1 MALDEFVY
9 ELCAEGKNFAS
20 IATVMP
26 DGSPQVSL
34 VWVDSD
40 GEHIIINTA
49 EGRQK
54 PKNIRRDDRVAVSI
68 FDYENPYK
76 QAMVQGRVVVDTHQ
90 DAEKH
95 IDKMAKKYLGK
106 DEYPRSSPD
115 EERVIFKIKPESVF
129 VWDG

>member
-9 ELCAEGKNFAS
+9 ELCTEGQNFAS
-20 IATVMP
+20 VATLMP

-54 PKNIRRDDRVAVSI
+54 PKNIRRDNRVAVSI

-76 QAMVQGRVVVDTHQ
+76 QAMIQGRVVEDTHEG
-90 DAEKH
+90 AEEH
-95 IDKMAKKYLGK
+95 IDKMAKEYMGK
-106 DEYPRSSPD
+106 DEYPRTSPD
-115 EERVIFKIKPESVF
+115 EKRVIFKIKPDNVF
-129 VWDG
+129 VWGV